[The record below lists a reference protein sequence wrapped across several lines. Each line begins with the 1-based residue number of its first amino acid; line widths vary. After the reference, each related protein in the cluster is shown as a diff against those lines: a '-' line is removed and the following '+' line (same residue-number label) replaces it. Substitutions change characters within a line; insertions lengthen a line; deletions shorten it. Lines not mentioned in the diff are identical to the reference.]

1 MATIEMIG
9 VRKTFGTTVALDDL
23 HLRVESGELVCLL
36 GPSGCGKTTALRLLA
51 GFEQPD
57 AGRILVDGEDVTRV
71 SPRHRRF
78 GMVFQD
84 YSLFPNLTG
93 RQNIAFGLKIRRK
106 GAAET
111 AATVDRL
118 LAVTRLEKH
127 ADKYPHQMSGGQRQR
142 VALARAIATEPRLLL
157 LDEPLSA
164 LDAQVREHLRDEIRR
179 LQLEVGVTT
188 VLVTHDQHEAMA
200 VADRV
205 AVMRDGLLEQIDP
218 PRALYSRPASAF
230 VAGFVGTVNRLRAQQ
245 AADGSWTV
253 LGAPVEVAD
262 GAGRTAVSGT
272 GVGAGAVAA
281 SSSSN
286 DAGTQATAVAHDVDV
301 LPAPRAVVRPEQLQL
316 APAPAGAAP
325 VARLVALSF
334 LGAFTRAVVE
344 HPTEGLVTADV
355 LGTGADG
362 LRIGDPV
369 TVGVRPGAGAVVL
382 Q

>member
-9 VRKTFGTTVALDDL
+9 VRKTFGTTVALADL
-23 HLRVESGELVCLL
+23 HLQVESGEMVCLL

-57 AGRILVDGEDVTRV
+57 AGQILVDGEDVTHV
-71 SPRHRRF
+71 SPRHRGF

-93 RQNIAFGLKIRRK
+93 RQNIAFGLKVRRK
-106 GAAET
+106 GALET
-111 AATVDRL
+111 AETVDRL

-179 LQLEVGVTT
+179 LQQEVGVTT
-188 VLVTHDQHEAMA
+188 VFVTHDQHEAMA

-205 AVMRDGLLEQIDP
+205 AVMRDGVLEQIDP
-218 PRALYSRPASAF
+218 PRVLYSRPASQF
-230 VAGFVGTVNRLRAQQ
+230 VAGFVGTVNRLSAERAV
-245 AADGSWTV
+245 DGAWFV
-253 LGAPVEVAD
+253 LGGKVEAVGDDAPASDGGATTVAD
-262 GAGRTAVSGT
+262 
-272 GVGAGAVAA
+272 
-281 SSSSN
+281 
-286 DAGTQATAVAHDVDV
+286 
-301 LPAPRAVVRPEQLQL
+301 APQKHAVVRPEQLHVDK
-316 APAPAGAAP
+316 AGSGAGP

-334 LGAFTRAVVE
+334 LGAFTRAVVD

-355 LGTGADG
+355 LGEAADG
-362 LRIGDPV
+362 LAVGDAV
-369 TVGVRPGAGAVVL
+369 AVRVRPGAGAVVL

>member
-9 VRKTFGTTVALDDL
+9 VRKTFGTTVALADL
-23 HLRVESGELVCLL
+23 HLRVESGEMVCLL

-51 GFEQPD
+51 GFEQPET
-57 AGRILVDGEDVTRV
+57 GRILVDGEDVTRV

-111 AATVDRL
+111 AATVERL

-179 LQLEVGVTT
+179 LQREVGVTT
-188 VLVTHDQHEAMA
+188 VFVTHDQHEAMA

-205 AVMRDGLLEQIDP
+205 AVMRDGVLEQIDP
-218 PRALYSRPASAF
+218 PRVLYSRPASAF
-230 VAGFVGTVNRLRAQQ
+230 VAGFVGTVNRLTARRAP
-245 AADGSWTV
+245 DGGWSV
-253 LGAPVEVAD
+253 LGSPVEVAR
-262 GAGRTAVSGT
+262 GAAT
-272 GVGAGAVAA
+272 AGAVGSTAGRASAA
-281 SSSSN
+281 
-286 DAGTQATAVAHDVDV
+286 DHEDDQVDD
-301 LPAPRAVVRPEQLQL
+301 LPAPRAVVRPEQLQVERGV
-316 APAPAGAAP
+316 AGAGSTPAGP
-325 VARLVALSF
+325 QVARLVALSF

-344 HPTEGLVTADV
+344 HPVEGLVTADV
-355 LGTGADG
+355 LGTAADG
-362 LRIGDPV
+362 LRVGDAV

>member
-9 VRKTFGTTVALDDL
+9 VRKTFGTTVALADL
-23 HLRVESGELVCLL
+23 HLRVESGEMVCLL

-57 AGRILVDGEDVTRV
+57 AGHILVDGEDVTRV
-71 SPRHRRF
+71 SPRHRGF

-93 RQNIAFGLKIRRK
+93 RQNIAFGLKVRRK
-106 GAAET
+106 GALET
-111 AATVDRL
+111 AETVDRL

-179 LQLEVGVTT
+179 LQQEVGVTT
-188 VLVTHDQHEAMA
+188 VFVTHDQHEAMA

-205 AVMRDGLLEQIDP
+205 AVMRDGVLEQIDP
-218 PRALYSRPASAF
+218 PRVLYSRPASQF
-230 VAGFVGTVNRLRAQQ
+230 VAGFVGTVNRLSAEQ
-245 AADGSWTV
+245 AVDGAWFV
-253 LGAPVEVAD
+253 LGEKVEAVGDAAPVTAD
-262 GAGRTAVSGT
+262 GA
-272 GVGAGAVAA
+272 AVAA
-281 SSSSN
+281 
-286 DAGTQATAVAHDVDV
+286 DV
-301 LPAPRAVVRPEQLQL
+301 PPKHAVVRPEQLHVNR
-316 APAPAGAAP
+316 AESGAGP

-334 LGAFTRAVVE
+334 LGAFTRAVIE

-355 LGTGADG
+355 LGEAADG
-362 LRIGDPV
+362 LAVGDAV
-369 TVGVRPGAGAVVL
+369 AVSVRPGAGAVVL

>member
-9 VRKTFGTTVALDDL
+9 VRKTFGTTVALADL
-23 HLRVESGELVCLL
+23 HLRVESGEMVCLL

-57 AGRILVDGEDVTRV
+57 AGQILVDGEDVTHV
-71 SPRHRRF
+71 SPRHRGF

-93 RQNIAFGLKIRRK
+93 RQNIAFGLKVRRK
-106 GAAET
+106 GALET
-111 AATVDRL
+111 AETVDRL

-179 LQLEVGVTT
+179 LQQEVGVTT
-188 VLVTHDQHEAMA
+188 VFVTHDQHEAMA

-218 PRALYSRPASAF
+218 PRVLYSRPASQF
-230 VAGFVGTVNRLRAQQ
+230 VAGFVGTVNRLSAERAV
-245 AADGSWTV
+245 DGAWFV
-253 LGAPVEVAD
+253 LGGKVEAVGDTVAESFALPVSVP
-262 GAGRTAVSGT
+262 AGLP
-272 GVGAGAVAA
+272 VGGE
-281 SSSSN
+281 
-286 DAGTQATAVAHDVDV
+286 GATAGS
-301 LPAPRAVVRPEQLQL
+301 APKHAVVRPEQLHVNR
-316 APAPAGAAP
+316 AESGAGP

-334 LGAFTRAVVE
+334 LGAFTRAVIE

-355 LGTGADG
+355 LGEAADG
-362 LRIGDPV
+362 LAVGDAV
-369 TVGVRPGAGAVVL
+369 AVSVRPGAGAVVL

>member
-9 VRKTFGTTVALDDL
+9 VRKTFGTTVALADL
-23 HLRVESGELVCLL
+23 HLKVESGEMVCLL

-57 AGRILVDGEDVTRV
+57 AGQILVDGEDVTHV
-71 SPRHRRF
+71 SPRHRGF

-93 RQNIAFGLKIRRK
+93 RQNIAFGLKVRRK
-106 GAAET
+106 GALET
-111 AATVDRL
+111 AETVDRL

-142 VALARAIATEPRLLL
+142 VALARAIATAPRLLL

-179 LQLEVGVTT
+179 LQQEVGVTT
-188 VLVTHDQHEAMA
+188 VFVTHDQHEAMA

-218 PRALYSRPASAF
+218 PRVLYSRPASPF
-230 VAGFVGTVNRLRAQQ
+230 VAGFVGTVNRLSAERTV
-245 AADGSWTV
+245 DGAWFV
-253 LGAPVEVAD
+253 LGAKVEAVGDVA
-262 GAGRTAVSGT
+262 
-272 GVGAGAVAA
+272 
-281 SSSSN
+281 
-286 DAGTQATAVAHDVDV
+286 
-301 LPAPRAVVRPEQLQL
+301 PAPAGGEVVTDSDAPPKHAVVRPEQLHVNR
-316 APAPAGAAP
+316 AESGAGPA
-325 VARLVALSF
+325 ARLVALSF

-355 LGTGADG
+355 LGEAADG
-362 LRIGDPV
+362 LAVGDAV
-369 TVGVRPGAGAVVL
+369 AVSVRPGAGAVVL

>member
-9 VRKTFGTTVALDDL
+9 VRKTFGTTVALADL
-23 HLRVESGELVCLL
+23 HLRVESGEMVCLL

-57 AGRILVDGEDVTRV
+57 AGHILVDGEDVTRV
-71 SPRHRRF
+71 SPRHRGF

-93 RQNIAFGLKIRRK
+93 RQNIAFGLKVRRK
-106 GAAET
+106 GAKET
-111 AATVDRL
+111 TETVDRL

-179 LQLEVGVTT
+179 LQQEVGVTT
-188 VLVTHDQHEAMA
+188 VFVTHDQHEAMA

-218 PRALYSRPASAF
+218 PRVLYSRPASQF
-230 VAGFVGTVNRLRAQQ
+230 VAGFVGTVNRLSAERAV
-245 AADGSWTV
+245 DGAWFV
-253 LGAPVEVAD
+253 LGAKVE
-262 GAGRTAVSGT
+262 AVGDT
-272 GVGAGAVAA
+272 VTEPVAA
-281 SSSSN
+281 
-286 DAGTQATAVAHDVDV
+286 DA
-301 LPAPRAVVRPEQLQL
+301 APMHAVVRPEQLHVNR
-316 APAPAGAAP
+316 AESGAGP

-334 LGAFTRAVVE
+334 LGAFTRAVIE

-355 LGTGADG
+355 LGEAADG
-362 LRIGDPV
+362 L
-369 TVGVRPGAGAVVL
+369 TVGDAVAVSVRPGAGAVVL

>member
-9 VRKTFGTTVALDDL
+9 VRKTFGTTVALADL
-23 HLRVESGELVCLL
+23 HLQVGSGELVCLL

-71 SPRHRRF
+71 SPRHRGF

-118 LAVTRLEKH
+118 LAMTRLEKH

-179 LQLEVGVTT
+179 LQLQVGVTT

-205 AVMRDGLLEQIDP
+205 AVMRDGVLEQIDP
-218 PRALYSRPASAF
+218 PRVLYSRPSSVF
-230 VAGFVGTVNRLRAQQ
+230 VAGFVGTVNRLSAHRGT
-245 AADGSWTV
+245 DGRWSV
-253 LGAPVEVAD
+253 LGAPVEVA
-262 GAGRTAVSGT
+262 
-272 GVGAGAVAA
+272 GAVAGA
-281 SSSSN
+281 QPAVPGSSGAA
-286 DAGTQATAVAHDVDV
+286 DDDTAG
-301 LPAPRAVVRPEQLQL
+301 LPAPRAVVRPEQLQVERL
-316 APAPAGAAP
+316 AGGPSAVTDVP
-325 VARLVALSF
+325 RLVALSF

-355 LGTGADG
+355 LGTSADD
-362 LRIGDPV
+362 LRVGDAV
-369 TVGVRPGAGAVVL
+369 TVAVRPGAGALVL

>member
-230 VAGFVGTVNRLRAQQ
+230 VAGFVGTVNRLRAQR
-245 AADGSWTV
+245 ASDGSWTV
-253 LGAPVEVAD
+253 LGAPVEVAA
-262 GAGRTAVSGT
+262 GAGRSEVSGT
-272 GVGAGAVAA
+272 GVGTAGAVTASPGSTDAA
-281 SSSSN
+281 TH
-286 DAGTQATAVAHDVDV
+286 GQVAHDVDV

-316 APAPAGAAP
+316 APAPDGAAP

-362 LRIGDPV
+362 LRIGDAV
-369 TVGVRPGAGAVVL
+369 TIGVRPGAGAVVL

>member
-9 VRKTFGTTVALDDL
+9 VRKTFGTTVALADL

-51 GFEQPD
+51 GFELPD
-57 AGRILVDGEDVTRV
+57 SGRILVDGDDVTRV
-71 SPRHRRF
+71 SPRHRGF

-118 LAVTRLEKH
+118 LEVTRLEKH

-179 LQLEVGVTT
+179 LQQEVGVTT
-188 VLVTHDQHEAMA
+188 VFVTHDQHEAMA

-205 AVMRDGLLEQIDP
+205 AVMRDGELEQIDP
-218 PRALYSRPASAF
+218 PRVLYSRPASVF
-230 VAGFVGTVNRLRAQQ
+230 VAGFVGTVNRLSAQRSF
-245 AADGSWTV
+245 DGAWSV
-253 LGAPVEVAD
+253 LGTPVEVARTGAAPAADVAVDD
-262 GAGRTAVSGT
+262 GSG
-272 GVGAGAVAA
+272 
-281 SSSSN
+281 S
-286 DAGTQATAVAHDVDV
+286 
-301 LPAPRAVVRPEQLQL
+301 LPARRAVVRPEQLHVER
-316 APAPAGAAP
+316 ADAGAVPAVAGSGDDAGA

-355 LGTGADG
+355 LGTGADD
-362 LRIGDPV
+362 LRVGDAV

>member
-118 LAVTRLEKH
+118 LEVTRLEKH

-200 VADRV
+200 IADRV

-218 PRALYSRPASAF
+218 PRELYSRPASAF
-230 VAGFVGTVNRLRAQQ
+230 VAGFVGTVNRLRAHR

-253 LGAPVEVAD
+253 LGAPVEVAGAAAEDAAPRDAAADEAAAHDAAAPD
-262 GAGRTAVSGT
+262 GA
-272 GVGAGAVAA
+272 
-281 SSSSN
+281 
-286 DAGTQATAVAHDVDV
+286 AHDGDV
-301 LPAPRAVVRPEQLQL
+301 LPAPRAVVRPEQLQIE
-316 APAPAGAAP
+316 PAGTGAAS

-344 HPTEGLVTADV
+344 HPTEGLLTADV

-362 LRIGDPV
+362 LRVGDAV
-369 TVGVRPGAGAVVL
+369 TIGVRPGAGAVVL

>member
-218 PRALYSRPASAF
+218 PRVLYSRPASAF
-230 VAGFVGTVNRLRAQQ
+230 VAGFVGTVNRLRAQR

-253 LGAPVEVAD
+253 LGAPVEVA
-262 GAGRTAVSGT
+262 R
-272 GVGAGAVAA
+272 AA
-281 SSSSN
+281 AAAADD
-286 DAGTQATAVAHDVDV
+286 DAAAHDGDP
-301 LPAPRAVVRPEQLQL
+301 LPAPRAVV
-316 APAPAGAAP
+316 PAPAGAAP
-325 VARLVALSF
+325 AARLVALSF

>member
-9 VRKTFGTTVALDDL
+9 VRKTFGTTVALADL
-23 HLRVESGELVCLL
+23 HLRVESGEMVCLL

-57 AGRILVDGEDVTRV
+57 AGHILVDGEDVTRV
-71 SPRHRRF
+71 SPRHRGF

-93 RQNIAFGLKIRRK
+93 RQNIAFGLKVRRK
-106 GAAET
+106 GAVET
-111 AATVDRL
+111 AETVDRL

-179 LQLEVGVTT
+179 LQQEVGVTT
-188 VLVTHDQHEAMA
+188 VFVTHDQHEAMA

-218 PRALYSRPASAF
+218 PRVLYSRPASQF
-230 VAGFVGTVNRLRAQQ
+230 VAGFVGTVNRLSAERTVDGAWFVLGEKVEAVGDT
-245 AADGSWTV
+245 AADR
-253 LGAPVEVAD
+253 
-262 GAGRTAVSGT
+262 GAGEGAAVDTAPK
-272 GVGAGAVAA
+272 
-281 SSSSN
+281 
-286 DAGTQATAVAHDVDV
+286 H
-301 LPAPRAVVRPEQLQL
+301 AVVRPEQLHVNR
-316 APAPAGAAP
+316 AESGAGP

-334 LGAFTRAVVE
+334 LGAFTRAVIE

-355 LGTGADG
+355 LGEAADG
-362 LRIGDPV
+362 L
-369 TVGVRPGAGAVVL
+369 TVGDAVAVSVRPGAGAVVL